1 MKNFV
6 FITLFVSLIT
16 LFQNPA
22 HSDSLLSQF
31 KCLSPEQ
38 AQTAQQI
45 LKEKGFI
52 IDFCSDCE
60 PAKAVV
66 RRINIV
72 ETKIEQTAC
81 GSEIKIKGKIV
92 RGIKPPVFE
101 GKCSEE
107 LSIYNPSFTLDLNYE
122 KSLNIAYSYV
132 LAEDKKSFITIAE
145 LMGLETNNICIRKI
159 QLKK

>member
-1 MKNFV
+1 MKNLIFIIV
-6 FITLFVSLIT
+6 FLSLIT
-16 LFQNPA
+16 LFKNPA
-22 HSDSLLSQF
+22 KSENSLNQF

-38 AQTAQQI
+38 AETANNI

-52 IDFCSDCE
+52 IDFCSDCD

-66 RRINIV
+66 RRINII
-72 ETKIEQTAC
+72 ETKIEQTNC

-107 LSIYNPSFTLDLNYE
+107 LSIYNPSFTLDLAYE
-122 KSLNIAYSYV
+122 KNINIAYSFV
-132 LAEDKKSFITIAE
+132 LNEDKKSFITIAE
-145 LMGLETNNICIRKI
+145 LMGLESNNICIRKI